1 MNFNL
6 HWPVFLLHSALAE
19 GFVSEKI
26 MKNHTAGKKLTSK
39 EAARLLGASEASV
52 KRWADGGL
60 LASEKTAGGH
70 RRFRPE
76 DVARFKRGQKNRGAF
91 EAQQTR
97 DGADSSGSSSSP
109 HEAHDGA
116 NVLRAFENDDLIV
129 NALFEALAR
138 GQAEETTG
146 LLVKSYLDKRPLA
159 SIFDGLLA
167 TAMQKIGDLWHQ
179 GDLTVAQEHLA
190 TRAALHAL
198 QTLDKVVAEPEPNN
212 LLAVCCS
219 TEDDFHELPI
229 QCTEL
234 ILRHE
239 GWEVLSLGPNTPFY
253 ALTEIVARLHPT
265 LVCVAS
271 TILGD
276 LDRAVREFQE
286 LRAQASRVGAAIVL
300 GGAGFADANVR
311 RRLPAELHAD
321 TFRQLLDFAHT
332 LATTKQQ
339 PHATQ

>member
-1 MNFNL
+1 
-6 HWPVFLLHSALAE
+6 
-19 GFVSEKI
+19 
-26 MKNHTAGKKLTSK
+26 MKNHNGGKKLTSK

-76 DVARFKRGQKNRGAF
+76 DVARFKREQQSRGTTAV
-91 EAQQTR
+91 AQQAR
-97 DGADSSGSSSSP
+97 DGANSSGASLPSP
-109 HEAHDGA
+109 HEQHDAAH
-116 NVLRAFENDDLIV
+116 VLRASAVEESNAD
-129 NALFEALAR
+129 ALFDALSR
-138 GQAEETTG
+138 GEAEETTG
-146 LLVKSYLDKRPLA
+146 LIVKSYLDRRPLA
-159 SIFDGLLA
+159 SIFDELLA
-167 TAMQKIGDLWHQ
+167 GAMQKIGDLWHR

-190 TRAALHAL
+190 TRAALQAL

-219 TEDDFHELPI
+219 TEDDFHELPV

-234 ILRHE
+234 MLKHE

-276 LDRAVREFQE
+276 LDRAVREYRE
-286 LRAQASRVGAAIVL
+286 LRAQAARVGASIVL
-300 GGAGFADANVR
+300 GGAGFDDANVR

-321 TFRQLLDFAHT
+321 NFQQLLDFART

-339 PHATQ
+339 ARAEQ

>member
-1 MNFNL
+1 
-6 HWPVFLLHSALAE
+6 
-19 GFVSEKI
+19 

-76 DVARFKRGQKNRGAF
+76 DVARFRRAQSRGATT
-91 EAQQTR
+91 AAPHQTR
-97 DGADSSGSSSSP
+97 DGANPSAASST
-109 HEAHDGA
+109 ETHDA
-116 NVLRAFENDDLIV
+116 ESVERASESDAQVAD
-129 NALFEALAR
+129 ALFDALAH

-146 LLVKSYLDKRPLA
+146 LLVKSYLDRRPLA
-159 SIFDGLLA
+159 SIFDQLLA
-167 TAMQKIGDLWHQ
+167 TAMRRIGDLWHQ

-190 TRAALHAL
+190 TRAALQAL
-198 QTLDKVVAEPEPNN
+198 QTLDKVVAEPVPND

-219 TEDDFHELPI
+219 TEDDFHELPV

-234 ILRHE
+234 ILKHE
-239 GWEVLSLGPNTPFY
+239 GWEVLNLGPNTPFY
-253 ALTEIVARLHPT
+253 ALTEMVARLRPA

-271 TILGD
+271 TILVD
-276 LDRAVREFQE
+276 LDRAVREFKE
-286 LRAQASRVGAAIVL
+286 LRAQTERAGAAIVL

-332 LATTKQQ
+332 LAATKQH
-339 PHATQ
+339 PTL

>member
-1 MNFNL
+1 
-6 HWPVFLLHSALAE
+6 
-19 GFVSEKI
+19 
-26 MKNHTAGKKLTSK
+26 MKNHIAGKNLTSK

-76 DVARFKRGQKNRGAF
+76 DVARFRREQSRGAT
-91 EAQQTR
+91 ATQTHDPR
-97 DGADSSGSSSSP
+97 DGVNILAASSP
-109 HEAHDGA
+109 PHEQRDGDNEA
-116 NVLRAFENDDLIV
+116 SEFEGDDLLV
-129 NALFEALAR
+129 SSLFDALVG

-146 LLVKSYLDKRPLA
+146 LLVKAYLDRRPLA
-159 SIFDGLLA
+159 SIFDELLA
-167 TAMQKIGDLWHQ
+167 TAMGKIGDLWHQ

-190 TRAALHAL
+190 TRAALSAL

-219 TEDDFHELPI
+219 TEDDFHELPV

-234 ILRHE
+234 ILKHE
-239 GWEVLSLGPNTPFY
+239 GWEVLTLGPNTPFY
-253 ALTEIVARLHPT
+253 ALTEIVVRLHPS

-276 LDRAVREFQE
+276 LDRAVREFKE

-321 TFRQLLDFAHT
+321 SFRQLLDFAAT
-332 LATTKQQ
+332 LATTKQRARVAQ
-339 PHATQ
+339 

>member
-1 MNFNL
+1 
-6 HWPVFLLHSALAE
+6 
-19 GFVSEKI
+19 
-26 MKNHTAGKKLTSK
+26 MKNHTAGKRLTSR

-60 LASEKTAGGH
+60 LPSEKTAGGH

-76 DVARFKRGQKNRGAF
+76 DIARFKRGQMIVGAATPAPF
-91 EAQQTR
+91 ER
-97 DGADSSGSSSSP
+97 DRANISSSAP
-109 HEAHDGA
+109 THELPDPAASFSHQA
-116 NVLRAFENDDLIV
+116 SAVAVAVRASESDELIISS
-129 NALFEALAR
+129 LFDALAN

-159 SIFDGLLA
+159 AIFDQLLA
-167 TAMQKIGDLWHQ
+167 TAMQKIGDLWHR

-198 QTLDKVVAEPEPNN
+198 QTLDKVVAEPVPNN

-219 TEDDFHELPI
+219 TEADFHELPV

-234 ILRHE
+234 ILKHE

-253 ALTEIVARLHPT
+253 ALTEIVARLHPS

-271 TILGD
+271 TILDD
-276 LDRAVREFQE
+276 LDRAVREFKE
-286 LRAQASRVGAAIVL
+286 LRAQATRTGAAIVL
-300 GGAGFADANVR
+300 GGAGFADADVR
-311 RRLPAELHAD
+311 RRLPAELYAD
-321 TFRQLLDFAHT
+321 NFRQLLDFANT
-332 LATTKQQ
+332 LATTRQ
-339 PHATQ
+339 HARAAQ

>member
-1 MNFNL
+1 
-6 HWPVFLLHSALAE
+6 
-19 GFVSEKI
+19 
-26 MKNHTAGKKLTSK
+26 MKNHIAGKKLTSK

-76 DVARFKRGQKNRGAF
+76 DVARFKRDQKRRGTNGAHPARDAADNSTASTTPPL
-91 EAQQTR
+91 EQQ
-97 DGADSSGSSSSP
+97 DAA
-109 HEAHDGA
+109 AH
-116 NVLRAFENDDLIV
+116 VERAAASDELLV
-129 NALFEALAR
+129 QSLFAALAS

-146 LLVKSYLDKRPLA
+146 LLVKSYLDRRPLA
-159 SIFDGLLA
+159 SIFDELLA
-167 TAMQKIGDLWHQ
+167 AAMRQVGDLWHQ
-179 GDLTVAQEHLA
+179 GDLSVAQEHLA

-198 QTLDKVVAEPEPNN
+198 QTLDKVIAEPEPNN

-219 TEDDFHELPI
+219 TEDDFHELPV

-234 ILRHE
+234 MLRHE

-276 LDRAVREFQE
+276 LDRAVREYRE
-286 LRAQASRVGAAIVL
+286 LRAQASRVGAVIVL
-300 GGAGFADANVR
+300 GGTGFADADVR

-321 TFRQLLDFAHT
+321 SFRQLFDFART
-332 LATTKQQ
+332 LATTKH
-339 PHATQ
+339 HARAAQ